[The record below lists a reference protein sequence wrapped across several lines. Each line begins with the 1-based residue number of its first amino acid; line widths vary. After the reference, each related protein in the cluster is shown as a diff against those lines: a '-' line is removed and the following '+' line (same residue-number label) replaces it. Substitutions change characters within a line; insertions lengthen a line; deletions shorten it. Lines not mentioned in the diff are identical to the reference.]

1 MNNPEYRKLNASQL
15 KILKKYDQKYG
26 DGHGHLLIKDFDGN
40 KDYVNE
46 HDVDEWFITVWLIN
60 RIIKKNFRFPK
71 LFFII

>member
-46 HDVDEWFITVWLIN
+46 HDVDEWFITV
-60 RIIKKNFRFPK
+60 
-71 LFFII
+71 